1 MRAACAIYAYS
12 PAVSWKRTAILTRWL
27 GPWAKP
33 DASPAGVRKRAVP
46 IAPER
51 EGDRELASWF
61 YLPPAGAPRGAWLVT
76 PGLHYNGP
84 DDPRLDRLC
93 RILAATGAAVLAPS
107 LPDHRM
113 LRVTP
118 RSPGDLERA
127 FDVLLAQPEV
137 PRGTR
142 PAVFSISFGSLP
154 ALRLAAGERCRD
166 RVRELV
172 LFGGYADFSETIRYA
187 LTGLVE
193 GRQIGTPDPLNKPV
207 VFLNVLDA
215 IPDAPADREALLS
228 AWHSF
233 CVQTWGKEEMKRGG
247 WREVAERLAA
257 ALPETHRPL
266 FRLGVG
272 LAEGTREAG
281 EAALARLDTT
291 FCDPS
296 RGGLEGIRCPVH
308 IVHGAADDVIPSNQA
323 RKIAASLPPH
333 VPVAVH
339 LTGLYGHADR
349 GSLPGPV
356 ALAREL
362 RTLYRVVRTL
372 ARAPGG

>member
-1 MRAACAIYAYS
+1 M
-12 PAVSWKRTAILTRWL
+12 SWRRTAILTRWL

-33 DASPAGVRKRAVP
+33 HL
-46 IAPER
+46 APER
-51 EGDRELASWF
+51 ISRRAVAIPAEKPGDRELASWF
-61 YLPPAGAPRGAWLVT
+61 YLPPGGKPRVAWLVT
-76 PGLHYNGP
+76 PGLHFNGP

-93 RILAATGAAVLAPS
+93 RILASSGAAVLAPS
-107 LPDHRM
+107 LPDHRA

-127 FDVLLAQPEV
+127 FDALVAQPEL
-137 PRGTR
+137 PRATR
-142 PAVFSISFGSLP
+142 PAVFAISFGSLP

-172 LFGGYADFSETIRYA
+172 LFGGYADFTETIRYA

-193 GRQIGTPDPLNKPV
+193 GKQIGRPDPLNKPV
-207 VFLNVLDA
+207 VFMNALDG
-215 IPDAPADREALLS
+215 IPDAPADREPLMA

-233 CVQTWGKEEMKRGG
+233 CVQTWGREEMKQGG
-247 WREVAERLAA
+247 WRDVAERLSAS
-257 ALPETHRPL
+257 LSDTHRPL

-272 LAEGTREAG
+272 LDEGTQAAG
-281 EAALARLDTT
+281 EAALARLDTA

-308 IVHGAADDVIPSNQA
+308 IVHGASDDVIPANQA
-323 RKIAASLPPH
+323 RKIAASLPAH

-372 ARAPGG
+372 ARAPG